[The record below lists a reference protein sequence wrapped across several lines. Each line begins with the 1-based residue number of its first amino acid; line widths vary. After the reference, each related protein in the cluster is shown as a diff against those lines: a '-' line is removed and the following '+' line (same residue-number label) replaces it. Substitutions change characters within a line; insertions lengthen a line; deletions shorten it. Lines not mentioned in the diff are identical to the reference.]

1 MKILNL
7 VKISRRNRKKYFFC
21 ILLSIPLGIFQVSAQ
36 SQEPAETP
44 KLPSF
49 IDRNPNLLPHKFE
62 KEKTVGSPYLTKN
75 WATGYVEL
83 VSNKRIPE
91 PDQDVLFNYD
101 KMENVLYVLDNLS
114 KIRSFPIDSI
124 MKFELVGN
132 NTTYTFEKI
141 PLISRKFYLSPV
153 IESPKGYSLY
163 KRLITN
169 YYWAD
174 YSSDGY
180 TTKGKKYD
188 EFVDSYEYF
197 LIYPGN
203 KSYKKLLLKDN
214 AVRHAFKNDSN
225 LLDAFFNLYDD
236 EINEQS
242 VIGIVQYINDK
253 KYPD

>member
-1 MKILNL
+1 LKILNL
-7 VKISRRNRKKYFFC
+7 VKISRGNRKEYFFC

-36 SQEPAETP
+36 NQDPPEGP
-44 KLPSF
+44 KLPTF

-62 KEKTVGSPYLTKN
+62 KDKAVGSPYLTKS

-83 VSNKRIPE
+83 VNNKRIPE
-91 PDQDVLFNYD
+91 TNQDVLFNYD

-114 KIRSFPIDSI
+114 KMRTLPIDSI
-124 MKFELVGN
+124 SKFELVEN
-132 NTTYTFEKI
+132 NMTYTFEKMTW
-141 PLISRKFYLSPV
+141 ISKKFYLTPV
-153 IESPKGYSLY
+153 IESPNGYSLY

-180 TTKGKKYD
+180 TTKGRKYD
-188 EFVDSYEYF
+188 EFIDSYEYF
-197 LIYPGN
+197 LTYPGN
-203 KSYKKLLLKDN
+203 KTYRKLLLKES
-214 AVRHAFKNDSN
+214 AVRHAFKDDSK
-225 LLDAFFNLYDD
+225 LLDAFFDLHDD

-242 VIGIVQYINDK
+242 VLGIVQYINDK